1 MQHEKANIPR
11 SNDYCFT
18 YAYERGGITRNLI
31 LRIHTGRK
39 MKTFLIFLVGAVMLS
54 QATDGITPLI
64 AAALLSWSYYRCG
77 KDDGFKAGKE
87 YLLKGKK

>member
-39 MKTFLIFLVGAVMLS
+39 MKTFLIFMAGSIMLA
-54 QATDGITPLI
+54 ATTEGVTPLI
-64 AAALLSWSYYRCG
+64 AGGLIAWAYYRCG
-77 KDDGFKAGKE
+77 HDEGFKAGKRNI
-87 YLLKGKK
+87 LTGK